1 MFRNCEGMPFYFQAT
16 VINDFMWT
24 ALSIGGKGIHFKSE
38 QTPKIYDPMS
48 TIVYGYASCTGLLVH
63 TMGGVGVFI
72 CLYLHLALT
81 F

>member
-1 MFRNCEGMPFYFQAT
+1 MPFYFQAT

-63 TMGGVGVFI
+63 AMGGEGRRVFI
-72 CLYLHLALT
+72 RLYLHLTLT